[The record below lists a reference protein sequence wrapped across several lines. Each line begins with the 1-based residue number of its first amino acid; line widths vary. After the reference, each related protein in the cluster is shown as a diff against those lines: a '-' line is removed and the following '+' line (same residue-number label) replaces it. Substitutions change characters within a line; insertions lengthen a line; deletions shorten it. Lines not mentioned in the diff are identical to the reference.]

1 MKNIKEI
8 LSTKNNSKFN
18 ESGNERNCDYDKLK
32 NAGYPSNLCKMM
44 DEYYNDNDNI
54 TAGAFCQFL
63 LAISDMINKK

>member
-8 LSTKNNSKFN
+8 LSAQNDTKNYN
-18 ESGNERNCDYDKLK
+18 ESKKLCDYDTLK